1 MTVVT
6 LMRTTVW
13 HDQGI
18 ETVRQRF
25 RDVDEV
31 AKWFRKLNPEIRCE
45 ISKGAV
51 SELYRGGRRRSRDGD
66 DR

>member
-1 MTVVT
+1 
-6 LMRTTVW
+6 MRTTVW

-51 SELYRGGRRRSRDGD
+51 SDFQTGE
-66 DR
+66 